1 MTDGPLH
8 ARRRVGWPLPAA
20 SLARLRARL
29 KQPVRIP
36 SAEQR
41 RRKRCQKAV
50 EAIGQRP
57 ENALRLLTLN
67 IAHGRRRVPHQALVS
82 PQRVRR
88 NLDEVAGLIA
98 GVGAELVAL
107 QEADGPSAWSG
118 RFDHVATLAQAT
130 RFDAHFRGD
139 HNPFSLG
146 RHNLASGT
154 ALVARWPLEDTSS
167 HHFSS
172 SWRCTKGFVAATMAV
187 PQWSGHLV
195 DIVSVHLDFL
205 LPEMRRQQIEALAA
219 ALADRDTAR
228 PLIVLG
234 DLNCCW
240 QQEPESIQLLA
251 DRLGLR
257 AFEPEHTSP
266 TYPAYRPRRRLDW
279 ILISEHL
286 RWCGYRRLP
295 VKVSDHLG
303 VLADVTL
310 A

>member
-1 MTDGPLH
+1 M
-8 ARRRVGWPLPAA
+8 AQRRRRRVE
-20 SLARLRARL
+20 R
-29 KQPVRIP
+29 
-36 SAEQR
+36 
-41 RRKRCQKAV
+41 AV
-50 EAIGQRP
+50 ESVGPRP

-67 IAHGRRRVPHQALVS
+67 IAHGRRRVPHQALVP

-88 NLDEVAGLIA
+88 NLGEVASLIA
-98 GVGAELVAL
+98 GVDAELVAL

-130 RFDAHFRGD
+130 NFDAHFRGD
-139 HNPFSLG
+139 HNPFRLG

-154 ALVARWPLEDTSS
+154 ALVTRWPLADTRS
-167 HHFSS
+167 HHFGS
-172 SWRCTKGFVAATMAV
+172 SWRCTKGYVVGTMAV
-187 PQWSGHLV
+187 PRWPNVSI

-205 LPEMRRQQIEALAA
+205 MPEMRRRQIETLVE
-219 ALADRDTAR
+219 ALADRDTVR

-257 AFEPEHTSP
+257 AYEPGHTSP
-266 TYPAYRPRRRLDW
+266 TYPAYLPRRRLDW

-303 VLADVTL
+303 VLADVAL